1 MTYTIQLTKTM
12 HHNQPYFRAQVIH
25 NDQIIAT
32 TKTAWPLNA
41 GCGQAA
47 AIGEAE
53 ALIAVL
59 QCNAYFSPQD
69 HFPAKGNPVIDV
81 PSNEGNKLM
90 LRDYFTIFGI
100 IILSTIAA
108 MLVVGCR
115 FEQSSLN
122 PATQV
127 CDDSGYRPSCVEVSH
142 VR

>member
-1 MTYTIQLTKTM
+1 MIRR
-12 HHNQPYFRAQVIH
+12 QPYFRAQVIH
-25 NDQIIAT
+25 NGQIVAT

-53 ALIAVL
+53 RLISAL
-59 QCNAYFSPQD
+59 QCNAYFSSRD
-69 HFPAKGNPVIDV
+69 HFTAKESPVIDV
-81 PSNEGNKLM
+81 HDYVAGELTNKENQLM
-90 LRDYFTIFGI
+90 LKDYFTIFGI

-142 VR
+142 IR